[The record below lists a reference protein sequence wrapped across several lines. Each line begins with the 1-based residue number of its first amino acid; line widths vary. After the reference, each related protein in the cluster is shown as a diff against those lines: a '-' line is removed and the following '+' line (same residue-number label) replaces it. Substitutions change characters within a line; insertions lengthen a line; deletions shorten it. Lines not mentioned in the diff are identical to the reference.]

1 MKNES
6 KKKSHI
12 NTYWKEDELPPLG
25 EDEEYVTNKRKVYP
39 ERLSRFDRVIPFNQK
54 TTRKFKMDLLDLITS
69 VSKSAAILFNQLKEN
84 TDPTTNIA
92 TMTSFTELTDT
103 QMRPINRKLAELKK
117 ATLAIKLPPTITI
130 PSEHEDLK
138 SITLSY
144 NAYSYMINPHII
156 YPRNYNKGDY
166 NIQRAQQIWDIIILE
181 KEE

>member
-1 MKNES
+1 
-6 KKKSHI
+6 
-12 NTYWKEDELPPLG
+12 
-25 EDEEYVTNKRKVYP
+25 
-39 ERLSRFDRVIPFNQK
+39 
-54 TTRKFKMDLLDLITS
+54 MDLLDLITS